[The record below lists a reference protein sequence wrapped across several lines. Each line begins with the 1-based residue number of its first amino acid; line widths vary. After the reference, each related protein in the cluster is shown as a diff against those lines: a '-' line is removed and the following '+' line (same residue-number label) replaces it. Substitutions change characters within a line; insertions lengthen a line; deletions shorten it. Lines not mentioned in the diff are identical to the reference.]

1 MPGKRITDLTALSGA
16 NSANN
21 DDLVIFDATAS
32 ETKRISRSQLA
43 EGMQADVQ
51 VFSNKT
57 IALTGNTVNYSQG
70 GTSAV
75 TRTVQS
81 RLQDYVSVKDFGA
94 VSDGV
99 DPTTGTDNAAA
110 FQAAANTGKTVFIPK
125 GNYRVSTVTFST
137 PGQRVV
143 GEGMGQTFIFPMT
156 GNSCF
161 IVASDKIEISD
172 LEFSGKTGTGQ
183 ASAVGD
189 CIKFDAVT
197 NNAAF
202 TRHMEGCKVER
213 VAFRNLKMNA
223 IYVPHLLRESHIRQ
237 CRFVGMGDAAT
248 DRSAI
253 KMENQLGTA
262 SNINNIWIDGN
273 MFYRFENP
281 PINLQRSTIISPASS
296 AISYADIWLTNNL
309 IHGQLYDEAAA
320 VEPVQP
326 GPCDHVYIE
335 DGTAIYVHQN
345 TFTAVHPVYDAF
357 HLVCGD
363 TVCKSAF
370 VTGNYFSTKSVVGGV
385 TYDRAGGTATG
396 HAVNISGLESFVV
409 TNNTMNAG
417 INVDEFLFDNGAYTT
432 NVNAFVQ
439 GNVSEAGTI
448 LADYSALGTWSG
460 EIDENNLRQIKDA
473 VEVSTTIK
481 AKNGL
486 SAFYGASQPYCVQL
500 QYNEATSGCL
510 IGSPSASR
518 FQVSTA
524 GATALLVVDSTTA
537 TRPGGDNIYN
547 LGTASFRWATVFAGT
562 GTINTSDERQ
572 KQDIRNLSEAEAAV
586 AGRLKSLVKA
596 YRFKDA
602 VAAKGDAARIHVG
615 VIAQDVMAAFA
626 AEGLDP
632 MHYGILC
639 YDQWGEELDANGNV
653 IRSAGDAY
661 GVRYDELWAF
671 IISAL

>member
-202 TRHMEGCKVER
+202 TRHMEGCKIER

-320 VEPVQP
+320 IETVQP
-326 GPCDHVYIE
+326 GTCDHVYIE
-335 DGTAIYVHQN
+335 DGTAIYANQN
-345 TFTAVHPVYDAF
+345 HFTAVHPVYDAI
-357 HLVCGD
+357 HLACGG

-396 HAVNISGLESFVV
+396 HVVNISGLESFVV
-409 TNNTMNAG
+409 ANNTMNAG

-439 GNVSEAGTI
+439 GNVSESGTI

-486 SAFYGASQPYCVQL
+486 SAFYGASQPYSLQL
-500 QYNEATSGCL
+500 QYNAATTGCL

-562 GTINTSDERQ
+562 GTINTSDRNE
-572 KQDIRNLSEAEAAV
+572 KQDIESLNEAELRV
-586 AGRLKSLVKA
+586 ASALKGLVRK
-596 YRFKDA
+596 FKFRDA
-602 VAAKGDAARIHVG
+602 VSAKGDAARIHVG
-615 VIAQDVMAAFA
+615 VIAQEVQDVFEAN
-626 AEGLDP
+626 GLDVNQ
-632 MHYGILC
+632 YGIFC
-639 YDQWGEELDANGNV
+639 SDTWTDEETGEEKTRL
-653 IRSAGDAY
+653 
-661 GVRYDELWAF
+661 GVRYEELLAF
-671 IISAL
+671 IIAAI